1 MDQSQT
7 PCGHRDEFIMDWS
20 QWAKDVN
27 RQFTEEEFLK
37 DRVFPERKTN
47 EKQKC

>member
-1 MDQSQT
+1 
-7 PCGHRDEFIMDWS
+7 MDWS

-37 DRVFPERKTN
+37 DRVFPERK
-47 EKQKC
+47 KQKKNKNR